1 MDSIYLMLTCPL
13 QYKEK
18 QSEFTANKNIR
29 PLFDKKPTMLPTKEI
44 NMVVLTGYIIVP
56 DSDLPAVMGE
66 LDNHIQLT
74 RQEHGCQQFE
84 VTQSRLNPC
93 RFEVCET
100 FSDPAAFAA
109 HQARVKASRWGEI
122 TVNVERHYTVTG
134 LGE

>member
-1 MDSIYLMLTCPL
+1 
-13 QYKEK
+13 
-18 QSEFTANKNIR
+18 
-29 PLFDKKPTMLPTKEI
+29 
-44 NMVVLTGYIIVP
+44 MVVLTGYIIVP
-56 DSDLPAVMGE
+56 ASDLPAVMGE

-74 RQEHGCQQFE
+74 RHEYGCLQFE

-100 FSDPAAFAA
+100 FRDPTAFAA
-109 HQARVKASRWGEI
+109 HQARVNASRWGEI

>member
-1 MDSIYLMLTCPL
+1 
-13 QYKEK
+13 
-18 QSEFTANKNIR
+18 
-29 PLFDKKPTMLPTKEI
+29 MLPTKER

-56 DSDLPAVMGE
+56 ASDLPAIMGE

-74 RQEHGCQQFE
+74 RHEHGCLQFE
-84 VTQSRLNPC
+84 VTQSRLNPG

-100 FSDPAAFAA
+100 FRDPAAFAA
-109 HQARVKASRWGEI
+109 HQARVNASRWREI

>member
-1 MDSIYLMLTCPL
+1 
-13 QYKEK
+13 
-18 QSEFTANKNIR
+18 
-29 PLFDKKPTMLPTKEI
+29 MLPTKEI

-56 DSDLPAVMGE
+56 ASDLPAVMGE

-74 RQEHGCQQFE
+74 RHEHGCLQFE
-84 VTQSRLNPC
+84 VTQSRLTPC

-100 FSDPAAFAA
+100 FRDPAAFAA
-109 HQARVKASRWGEI
+109 HQARVKASHWGEI

>member
-1 MDSIYLMLTCPL
+1 MSL
-13 QYKEK
+13 QPIKISGLGSNNTSNNVAHQRDKYGCANRLYHCARLR
-18 QSEFTANKNIR
+18 FTSR
-29 PLFDKKPTMLPTKEI
+29 H
-44 NMVVLTGYIIVP
+44 
-56 DSDLPAVMGE
+56 GE

-74 RQEHGCQQFE
+74 RQEHGCLQFE

-100 FSDPAAFAA
+100 FRDPTAFAA
-109 HQARVKASRWGEI
+109 HQARVKASHWGEI